1 MATRDKPNSNLFG
14 TDYNA
19 EEEERKRLE
28 AEASSAAQSAM
39 MGAGGVPATA
49 FGQAAASN
57 LFQGATTFQDISEM
71 QGGGQGG
78 ALNAEQG
85 ARDLRIGRQYESG
98 GPVTLADM
106 GSLMQAPQSAMMG
119 AGVVSDLDSNILSQV
134 PGIQN
139 IRNPGAFDPANI
151 EPARPIMSAGTA
163 GRDERTTPRE
173 FASQSISSAVEG
185 LRDVVGTES
194 VSMED
199 YQAKQAKQAKQATQ
213 DAQGT
218 LGVDQALQDSTGTSL
233 SGTEEQQESPELEIR
248 QGEEGSPQK
257 AFNDIISERPLT
269 PEEIRA
275 GEAFADRRGF
285 DFNPQ
290 TGFSTITDPG
300 SRTFD
305 TPATLENF
313 RNRGLNLGQFMRY
326 EDDPS
331 QRTEQFV
338 DPQGR
343 LRRRLTPSAAALQG
357 FEPGQQPLAPE
368 FAEAEA
374 TGDQMIAD
382 LRAREAAE
390 RGEGKM
396 SYTDAKIRA
405 RGQFAARNIDPSSSQ
420 LRDLARSIQAAEPE
434 RLEGLETEK
443 AINEARI
450 KTAEAELNRP
460 EFKGRVYTVNGVTF
474 AQTSRGG
481 VQVISTGTEDPEAAT
496 AKMKD
501 FEFTKKK
508 IEEAREAY
516 LAGDLTKANDIL
528 TAAKVQQYGI
538 QANATQ
544 YFADSTPSGTGSGL
558 TPQQEANITRQAF
571 DTIEEAEAANLPK
584 GTKITIGGRNATV

>member
-1 MATRDKPNSNLFG
+1 MATGDKPNSNLFG

-300 SRTFD
+300 SKTFD